1 MISLLLTLALA
12 VDSGSL
18 VEPPLVNTDVIAI
31 PRASQWQGADQLFRQ
46 GRVAFDR
53 HDYSQALAHWQRAL
67 DLYQALGA
75 TIQMAATLNALAATA
90 IAMGEYPDAIA
101 WVQQGLPLVTARSD
115 AMLRAQLL
123 GNLGI
128 AYQSLGRL
136 ADAVTTYQQTLAL
149 MRQHDHRVG
158 EAQTLSL
165 LGNTYEA
172 MGDYA
177 AAWQAQAAALAQLES
192 SHHPGLEAMI
202 RLNLSGLAIL
212 QQRYGV
218 ALAYAQ
224 DSITL
229 SRETGDL
236 ATSAHGF
243 NNLGVIYHRLG
254 NRHRAQ
260 SFYRRSLDLARQ
272 TQNFKL
278 QAEVLTNL
286 GVIAEDQQALS
297 QALEYYRRSVAIAR
311 YLAAP
316 RLLAASLN
324 NLAHGQLAQGAT
336 TAAEQS
342 LREAIQHLTAL
353 RQGLDDT
360 ANIAVFNTQIYTY
373 NLLMQVLVAQGRYGA
388 ALEASEQGRARA
400 LMDLMAPQAGASIDL
415 EAIQQTARDLN
426 ATLVEYALVP
436 EDNFIFQGHQRAVAT
451 HLYIWVV
458 SPQGD
463 ITFRRQGLDTAP
475 LSLAATVNQG
485 RAALGAR
492 GRNRSIR
499 IVSTS
504 PEAQRGYL
512 QDLYQLLIAPIQAQ
526 LPSEPEQRVVFIPQE
541 VLFYVP
547 FAALQDNDGQ
557 YLIEHHTLLTAP
569 AIHLLAAR
577 SAPPPEVQTAA
588 IVAGNPTMPTMPET
602 AENPSQPLPPLP
614 GTEQEAMAVA
624 ELLKTSPW
632 LGAQATETVLVPAM
646 LDASII
652 HLATHGLLDYVER
665 TNTGIP
671 LPGAIALA
679 PSETEDGLLTA
690 RELARLPLQAD
701 LVVLSACDTGLGEV
715 TGDGIVGLSRS
726 LMVAGARSAV
736 VSLWAVPDTPTAQLM
751 IHFYTAWLQEFDKAQ
766 ALRQAML
773 KTMAAYPQPR
783 DWAAFTLV
791 GAPD

>member
-1 MISLLLTLALA
+1 MISLLLTLALT
-12 VDSGSL
+12 L
-18 VEPPLVNTDVIAI
+18 ERIPPAAAAIVRTDAI
-31 PRASQWQGADQLFRQ
+31 DMAQASQRQRADQLFHQ
-46 GRVAFDR
+46 GHAAFDR
-53 HDYSQALAHWQRAL
+53 HDYSQALDHWQLAL

-75 TIQMAATLNALAATA
+75 TTQIAATLNALAATA
-90 IAMGEYPDAIA
+90 IAMGDYPDAIA
-101 WVQQGLPLVTARSD
+101 SAQQGLPLAASRSD
-115 AMLRAQLL
+115 AMLQAQLL

-136 ADAVTTYQQTLAL
+136 ADAVTTYRQTLAL
-149 MRQHDHRVG
+149 MREHDHRVG
-158 EAQTLSL
+158 QAQTLSL

-172 MGDYA
+172 MGDYE
-177 AAWQAQAAALAQLES
+177 AAWQAQAAGLSQLES
-192 SHHPGLEAMI
+192 LHHPGLEAMI
-202 RLNLSGLAIL
+202 RLNLSGLATL

-224 DSITL
+224 DSIAL
-229 SRETGDL
+229 SREAGDL

-254 NRHRAQ
+254 DWQRAQ
-260 SFYRRSLDLARQ
+260 SFYRQGLDLARQ
-272 TQNFKL
+272 TQDVKL

-286 GVIAEDQQALS
+286 GVMAEDQQALG
-297 QALEYYRRSVAIAR
+297 QALDYHRRSVAIAR
-311 YLAAP
+311 SLAAP

-324 NLAHGQLAQGAT
+324 NLAHAQLAQGAT
-336 TAAEQS
+336 TTAEQS

-353 RQGLDDT
+353 RQGLEDT

-373 NLLMQVLVAQGRYGA
+373 TLLMQVLVAQGRYGA

-400 LMDLMAPQAGASIDL
+400 LMDLLAPQAQASIDL
-415 EAIQQTARDLN
+415 ETIQQTARDLN

-436 EDNFIFQGHQRAVAT
+436 ADNFIFQGHQRAPAT

-458 SPQGD
+458 SPQGN
-463 ITFRRQGLDTAP
+463 ITFHQQGLDTAT
-475 LSLAATVNQG
+475 LSLPTTVEQG
-485 RAALGAR
+485 RAAMGAR
-492 GRNRSIR
+492 GRNRSIQ
-499 IVSTS
+499 IVPTS
-504 PEAQRGYL
+504 SEASNVYL
-512 QDLYQLLIAPIQAQ
+512 QELHQVLIAPIRAH
-526 LPSEPEQRVVFIPQE
+526 LPSDPEQRVVFIPQE

-547 FAALQDNDGQ
+547 FAALQDSDGQ

-569 AIHLLAAR
+569 AIHLLAATPTQPTD
-577 SAPPPEVQTAA
+577 AQAA
-588 IVAGNPTMPTMPET
+588 TVVAGNPVMPTMPET
-602 AENPSQPLPPLP
+602 SESPAQPLPPLP
-614 GTEQEAMAVA
+614 GAEQEAMAVA
-624 ELLKTSPW
+624 ELLKTRPW
-632 LGAQATETVLVPAM
+632 LGVQATETALVPAM

-665 TNTGIP
+665 TSTGIP

-690 RELARLPLQAD
+690 RELASLPLQAD

-726 LMVAGARSAV
+726 LIVAGARSAV

-751 IHFYTAWLQEFDKAQ
+751 IHFYTTWLQGFDKAQ
-766 ALRQAML
+766 ALRRAML
-773 KTMAAYPQPR
+773 KTMADYPHPR